1 METTLLIKLKKDV
14 KKQAS
19 HLAGEI
25 GVPLSTLISA
35 FLKNFIREKKITL
48 SVEPEVSK
56 AKIRKWE
63 KIVEDYKMNP
73 NGATRIT
80 SLKELDAFFRK
91 IK

>member
-14 KKQAS
+14 KKEAS
-19 HLAGEI
+19 EIASQI

-35 FLKNFIREKKITL
+35 FLRNFIQEKKITL

-63 KIVEDYKMNP
+63 KMAAYYRKNP
-73 NGATRIT
+73 EKGKQFN
-80 SLKELDAFFRK
+80 SMDELFKYLKL
-91 IK
+91 